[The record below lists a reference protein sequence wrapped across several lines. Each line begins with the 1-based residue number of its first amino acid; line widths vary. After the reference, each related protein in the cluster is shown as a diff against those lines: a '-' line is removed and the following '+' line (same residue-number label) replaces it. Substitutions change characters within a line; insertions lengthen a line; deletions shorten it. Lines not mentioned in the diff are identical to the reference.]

1 MGEIRI
7 VGPGETRGYPYP
19 VCKNRLYRQIVGIPT
34 GTIVLLLQL
43 TYFCYA
49 MKESSWILFLVIKKL
64 KLFKFLTQLVWGQ
77 NPERKVT
84 LNILGTS
91 WQPVSI

>member
-7 VGPGETRGYPYP
+7 VGPGETREYPFP
-19 VCKNRLYRQIVGIPT
+19 VCKNKLYRQIVGILT

-43 TYFCYA
+43 IYLYFA

-64 KLFKFLTQLVWGQ
+64 KNKFLTQYQ
-77 NPERKVT
+77 ISRQSFKY
-84 LNILGTS
+84 
-91 WQPVSI
+91 